1 MTLPYERTAATLRVR
16 EFLVRLSSPY
26 GGGIKGV
33 RSEVRQ
39 EARRLL
45 RHFPTIVDLLQASR
59 DGDVFGE
66 PRGIEQIP

>member
-33 RSEVRQ
+33 RSGVRQ

-45 RHFPTIVDLLQASR
+45 KHFPTAADLMLAS
-59 DGDVFGE
+59 DTSGDVFGTPKGTE
-66 PRGIEQIP
+66 